1 MCWLI
6 TNSSRIC
13 FFLNKLQ
20 KYASKKHPEENKDQ
34 YLSSWLSPSA
44 FSYSD
49 RQVKYFVLQF
59 SEMPAKKLHIRIQR
73 LIRCLTDF
81 LCFWN
86 EKQSDMLL
94 LQKQGEGR
102 KKKDEVQLRDRL
114 KSKLHETL
122 KKKKKKSVS
131 AQFLAWASNKDIQP
145 INRHESGAKHPVRF
159 RARRLSG

>member
-6 TNSSRIC
+6 TNSSRIW

-20 KYASKKHPEENKDQ
+20 KYTSKKHPEENKDQ

-114 KSKLHETL
+114 KPKLHETL
-122 KKKKKKSVS
+122 KKEKKKSVS

>member
-122 KKKKKKSVS
+122 KKEKKKSVS

>member
-20 KYASKKHPEENKDQ
+20 KYASKKHPDENKDQ

-59 SEMPAKKLHIRIQR
+59 SEMPAKKLHIRIQH

-131 AQFLAWASNKDIQP
+131 AQFLA
-145 INRHESGAKHPVRF
+145 
-159 RARRLSG
+159 

>member
-6 TNSSRIC
+6 TNSSRIW

-20 KYASKKHPEENKDQ
+20 KYTSKKHPEENKDQ

-122 KKKKKKSVS
+122 KKRKKNQCLHNSS
-131 AQFLAWASNKDIQP
+131 
-145 INRHESGAKHPVRF
+145 HEHLIKTS
-159 RARRLSG
+159 SQ

>member
-6 TNSSRIC
+6 TNSSRIW

-59 SEMPAKKLHIRIQR
+59 SEMPAKKLHIRIQH

-102 KKKDEVQLRDRL
+102 KK
-114 KSKLHETL
+114 
-122 KKKKKKSVS
+122 
-131 AQFLAWASNKDIQP
+131 
-145 INRHESGAKHPVRF
+145 G
-159 RARRLSG
+159 

>member
-114 KSKLHETL
+114 KPKLHETL
-122 KKKKKKSVS
+122 KKEKKKSVS

>member
-6 TNSSRIC
+6 TNSSRIW

-20 KYASKKHPEENKDQ
+20 KYTSKKHPEENKDQ

-114 KSKLHETL
+114 KPKLHETL
-122 KKKKKKSVS
+122 KKEKKKSVS
-131 AQFLAWASNKDIQP
+131 AQFLA
-145 INRHESGAKHPVRF
+145 
-159 RARRLSG
+159 

>member
-6 TNSSRIC
+6 TNSSRIW

-20 KYASKKHPEENKDQ
+20 KYTSKKHPEENKDQ

-94 LQKQGEGR
+94 LQKQGEE
-102 KKKDEVQLRDRL
+102 KKEKRM
-114 KSKLHETL
+114 
-122 KKKKKKSVS
+122 
-131 AQFLAWASNKDIQP
+131 
-145 INRHESGAKHPVRF
+145 RF
-159 RARRLSG
+159 N

>member
-122 KKKKKKSVS
+122 KKRKKKNQCLHNSS
-131 AQFLAWASNKDIQP
+131 
-145 INRHESGAKHPVRF
+145 HEHLIKTS
-159 RARRLSG
+159 SQ

>member
-20 KYASKKHPEENKDQ
+20 KYASKKHPDENKDQ

-59 SEMPAKKLHIRIQR
+59 SEMPAKKLHIRIQH

-102 KKKDEVQLRDRL
+102 KKGWGSTERQIEVKITRN
-114 KSKLHETL
+114 T

>member
-6 TNSSRIC
+6 TNSSRIW

-59 SEMPAKKLHIRIQR
+59 SEMPAKKLHIRIQH

-102 KKKDEVQLRDRL
+102 KKGWGSTERQIEVKITRN
-114 KSKLHETL
+114 T